1 MHKPIENIRQEWD
14 NLRKVKGRVQQ
25 EYQQWK
31 SLEKRIQALYNQ
43 LKDDLAW
50 DAELLLNDKFPEVR
64 EIRITLHH
72 VFPLG
77 DELVGYNNSATLV
90 FEQRLSG
97 QVFVW
102 HLFPQKE
109 HFTRYEGLQA
119 RPAGS
124 FKIDQL
130 LQDDNLILFQIES
143 FLHQLKGWMLEVLP
157 EPAEEKTA
165 TEF

>member
-1 MHKPIENIRQEWD
+1 MRKPIENIRQEWD
-14 NLRKVKGRVQQ
+14 NLKKVKGRVQQ

-31 SLEKRIQALYNQ
+31 SLEKRVQALYNQ
-43 LKDDLAW
+43 LKDELAW
-50 DAELLLNDKFPEVR
+50 NAELLLHDKFPEVR
-64 EIRITLHH
+64 EVRIALHH

-97 QVFVW
+97 QILIW

-143 FLHQLKGWMLEVLP
+143 FLHQLQGWMLEVLP

-165 TEF
+165 SEF